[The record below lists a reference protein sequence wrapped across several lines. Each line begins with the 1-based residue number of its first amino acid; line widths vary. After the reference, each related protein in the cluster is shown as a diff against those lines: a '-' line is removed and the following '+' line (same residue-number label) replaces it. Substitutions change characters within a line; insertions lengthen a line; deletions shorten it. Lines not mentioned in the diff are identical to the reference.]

1 MLSKLVLKDWNI
13 FCVYA
18 IRQFDRNLKFYSIYN
33 LKETIILYGNHK
45 NIANV
50 KFNRE
55 KKQDTENT

>member
-13 FCVYA
+13 LCVCA

>member
-13 FCVYA
+13 FCVCA
-18 IRQFDRNLKFYSIYN
+18 SRQFDRNLKFYSMYN

>member
-13 FCVYA
+13 FCVCA